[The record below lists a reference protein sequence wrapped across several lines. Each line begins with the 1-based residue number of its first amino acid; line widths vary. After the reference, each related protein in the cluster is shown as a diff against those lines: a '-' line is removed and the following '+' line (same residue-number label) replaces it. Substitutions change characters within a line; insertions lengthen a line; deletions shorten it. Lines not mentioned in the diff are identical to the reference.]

1 MLLAFVK
8 TADMLTEIT
17 LEVKPSRTSIFGTEI
32 GEPRFLVNEDVFVE
46 LRLAPERLVTGRALY
61 GLHLRHGL
69 DVGMLDG
76 LVLLQVRPLVQG
88 QVTFVTH
95 ISLVHPH
102 VPLEKEWILELLT
115 AL

>member
-1 MLLAFVK
+1 MFLAFVE
-8 TADMLTEIT
+8 TADMLTEII

-46 LRLAPERLVTGRALY
+46 LRLAPESLVTGRAPD

-88 QVTFVTH
+88 QITLVAH